1 MGRINLRMRNYHTDS
16 LSSFPF
22 LVQEKPFLLF
32 MFIYYLCL
40 NMFKGVLQQMR
51 YFAIDMKP
59 TP

>member
-1 MGRINLRMRNYHTDS
+1 MRNYHTDS

-22 LVQEKPFLLF
+22 LVQEKPFLLV
-32 MFIYYLCL
+32 MFTFLL
-40 NMFKGVLQQMR
+40 FMFKGVLQQMR